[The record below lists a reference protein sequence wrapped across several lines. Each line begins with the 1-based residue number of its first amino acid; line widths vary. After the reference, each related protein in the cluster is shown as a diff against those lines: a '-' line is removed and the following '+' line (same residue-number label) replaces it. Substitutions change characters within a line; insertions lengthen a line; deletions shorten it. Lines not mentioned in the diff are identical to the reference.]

1 MARKARAA
9 ISVARAR
16 RARERRADAR
26 REARGSEGFERATT
40 RIRRATPL
48 ASRGASS
55 ARAVRLAALSTAVL
69 EQAKRVAPIANKG
82 LNLSHNR
89 HRLGG
94 RRNVAT
100 RRHTSPRPHRAVD
113 GDHGVSRD
121 DVGERAR
128 ARSPSRC
135 ASSRRSSARAQ
146 RPHRRTVGIDASDR
160 RGGRPSVRCPR
171 APRARCPSPATPR
184 DQPSRDHRRFE
195 SHRFRGR
202 RRRVPRPDAPRPRDR
217 RRRRPR
223 RHPPRHRPPPSMG
236 AQDERRAR
244 LRTRVVSRRIRHL
257 RHRQRPRLLSPLLHL
272 DFPVDADFA
281 AAYALSKSY
290 GPETRLDVRRQD
302 GRRVPSSR
310 RRANASHPG
319 RGRARRVAREA
330 RHPSNLSR
338 RRQTERRDRAEIAPA
353 DLGRPTEGRDI

>member
-9 ISVARAR
+9 IPEARAR

-55 ARAVRLAALSTAVL
+55 ARAVRLAALSTAVW
-69 EQAKRVAPIANKG
+69 EQAKRVAPIAKG

-135 ASSRRSSARAQ
+135 ASSRRSSARAATSSSNRRHQ
-146 RPHRRTVGIDASDR
+146 RLGPPRRSPVGQVPA
-160 RGGRPSVRCPR
+160 R
-171 APRARCPSPATPR
+171 AARATSIP
-184 DQPSRDHRRFE
+184 
-195 SHRFRGR
+195 G
-202 RRRVPRPDAPRPRDR
+202 DAPRPTF
-217 RRRRPR
+217 
-223 RHPPRHRPPPSMG
+223 
-236 AQDERRAR
+236 AR
-244 LRTRVVSRRIRHL
+244 SSTI
-257 RHRQRPRLLSPLLHL
+257 
-272 DFPVDADFA
+272 
-281 AAYALSKSY
+281 
-290 GPETRLDVRRQD
+290 
-302 GRRVPSSR
+302 RVPSLPRTTATSPSP
-310 RRANASHPG
+310 RRAPT
-319 RGRARRVAREA
+319 ARP
-330 RHPSNLSR
+330 PSAATATSSS
-338 RRQTERRDRAEIAPA
+338 
-353 DLGRPTEGRDI
+353 PTPTTTLDGCA